1 MIRYNINNMSR
12 IGRSYEEL
20 WGERSVRVDD
30 KPYDRHRMNL
40 DDKPNYNLRNVAIQG
55 IHTKNLLNQVF
66 FSPQNIEIIQKKIRY
81 QVWKQSEGAY
91 TIDDQDETELSVIM
105 RSMYLQYSKNLDTDI
120 KSQVRELNAIVI
132 EEIVPE
138 LLSRVKS
145 YQLYLRDST
154 DPWRV
159 FDRQGIS
166 TNTAGTKSLEISTA
180 LGFRKEDH
188 NFSPFTMSNENYNRV
203 DM

>member
-1 MIRYNINNMSR
+1 MSK

-20 WGERSVRVDD
+20 WGERSVRIDD
-30 KPYDRHRMNL
+30 KVYDRHRMNRSEG
-40 DDKPNYNLRNVAIQG
+40 PNYNLRNVAIQG

-66 FSPQNIEIIQKKIRY
+66 FSPQNVANIQKKIRF
-81 QVWKQSEGAY
+81 QVWKQSKGAY

-105 RSMYLQYSKNLDTDI
+105 RSMYLQYSKNQDDNI
-120 KSQVRELNAIVI
+120 REQVQELNNIVI

-145 YQLYLRDST
+145 YQIYLKDRSE
-154 DPWRV
+154 PWRV

-188 NFSPFTMSNENYNRV
+188 KFNPFTMSDENYNRV
-203 DM
+203 D